1 MQVDI
6 LNKYLPANALPILKS
21 WFGNYIIQIKITR
34 ERSSKLG
41 DYQKIGHNKFII
53 TINHN
58 LQPELFFFVFT
69 HEMAHLFA
77 FEKYGRQK
85 IAPHGKE
92 WKDTFR
98 RLLVETLQIYSEEV
112 RPLILEYAVSPK
124 ANFAASTG
132 LKRHFYPE
140 KLTDDETF
148 VEQLQL
154 GEIFFFKEVQYKL
167 ENRRRKNFLC
177 SKVSTGQEYIFRP
190 LIKVQKTFS
199 IDPGV
204 ALEEKQ
210 NKIPDQ
216 LLNDVVFVNQLKP
229 GDYFLYDNVRF
240 WLEKKRR
247 INYLCKDEKS
257 GKSYIFPPLIKV
269 KKIS

>member
-6 LNKYLPANALPILKS
+6 LEKYLPQNALPILKN
-21 WFGNYIIQIKITR
+21 WFGDFIIHIKITK

-41 DYQKIGHNKFII
+41 DYQKVGKNQFVI

-77 FEKYGRQK
+77 FEKFGRSR

-92 WKDTFR
+92 WKDVFR
-98 RLLVETLQIYSEEV
+98 KLLVETISIYSEEV

-132 LKRHFYPE
+132 LKRHFYPD
-140 KLTDDETF
+140 KLEENEAF
-148 VEQLQL
+148 IENLQL
-154 GEIFFFKEVQYKL
+154 GEIFYFKEVKYKL
-167 ENRRRKNFLC
+167 QSRRRKNFLC
-177 SKVSTGQEYIFRP
+177 SKISTGQEYIFRP
-190 LIKVQKTFS
+190 LIKVQKIINDDTEYFLNQETTNRNLFD
-199 IDPGV
+199 IG
-204 ALEEKQ
+204 EE
-210 NKIPDQ
+210 I
-216 LLNDVVFVNQLKP
+216 FINQLNF
-229 GDYFLYDNVRF
+229 GDCFLFDNVRF
-240 WLEKKRR
+240 RLDKKRR
-247 INYLCKDEKS
+247 INYLCKEEKS

>member
-6 LNKYLPANALPILKS
+6 LEKYLPPNALPILKS
-21 WFGNYIIQIKITR
+21 WFGDLVIHIKITR

-41 DYQKIGHNKFII
+41 DYQKVGKDQFII

-77 FEKYGRQK
+77 FEKFGRSR

-98 RLLVETLQIYSEEV
+98 RLLVETIAIYSEEV
-112 RPLILEYAVSPK
+112 KPLILDYAVSPK

-132 LKRHFYPE
+132 LKRHFYPDVLE
-140 KLTDDETF
+140 ENEAF
-148 VEQLQL
+148 VENLQL
-154 GEIFFFKEVQYKL
+154 GEIFYFKEVKYKL
-167 ENRRRKNFLC
+167 QSRRRKNFLC

-190 LIKVQKTFS
+190 LIKVQK
-199 IDPGV
+199 I
-204 ALEEKQ
+204 Q
-210 NKIPDQ
+210 NDNSEF
-216 LLNDVVFVNQLKP
+216 LLITNTEVIFKPKNDDEIFVNQLRS
-229 GDYFLYDNVRF
+229 GEYFLFDNVRF
-240 WLEKKRR
+240 RLDKKRR
-247 INYLCKDEKS
+247 INYLCKEERS
-257 GKSYIFPPLIKV
+257 GRSYIFPPLIKV

>member
-1 MQVDI
+1 MQIDI
-6 LNKYLPANALPILKS
+6 LEKYLPPNALPILKN
-21 WFGNYIIQIKITR
+21 WFGNYIIHIKITR

-41 DYQKIGHNKFII
+41 DYQKVGENKFVI

-77 FEKYGRQK
+77 FEKYGRK
-85 IAPHGKE
+85 TIAPHGKE

-98 RLLVETLQIYSEEV
+98 RLLVETLNIYSEEV
-112 RPLILEYAVSPK
+112 QSLILDYAVSPK

-140 KLTDDETF
+140 KLEEDEVF

-154 GEIFFFKEVQYKL
+154 GEVFWFRETKYRM

-190 LIKVQKTFS
+190 LIKVKKAGATETEIILPKNHFV
-199 IDPGV
+199 D
-204 ALEEKQ
+204 
-210 NKIPDQ
+210 
-216 LLNDVVFVNQLKP
+216 NDVFVHQLKF
-229 GDYFLYDNVRF
+229 GECFMLNNVRYR
-240 WLEKKRR
+240 LEKKRR
-247 INYLCKDEKS
+247 INYLCIEEHS
-257 GKSYIFPPLIKV
+257 GKLYVFPPLIKV
-269 KKIS
+269 RKIS

>member
-1 MQVDI
+1 MQVN
-6 LNKYLPANALPILKS
+6 LLEKYLPPNALPILKN
-21 WFGNYIIQIKITR
+21 WFGDYIIHIKITN

-41 DYQKIGHNKFII
+41 DYQKVGDNKFII

-77 FEKYGRQK
+77 FEKFGRRK

-98 RLLVETLQIYSEEV
+98 RLLVETISIYSE
-112 RPLILEYAVSPK
+112 
-124 ANFAASTG
+124 
-132 LKRHFYPE
+132 
-140 KLTDDETF
+140 DDEVF

-154 GEIFFFKEVQYKL
+154 GEIFWFRETKYRMET
-167 ENRRRKNFLC
+167 RRRKNYLC

-190 LIKVQKTFS
+190 LIKVKKT
-199 IDPGV
+199 IDDG
-204 ALEEKQ
+204 LEIVVD
-210 NKIPDQ
+210 KISKIIVSDE
-216 LLNDVVFVNQLKP
+216 VFVNQLKP
-229 GDYFLYDNVRF
+229 GDFFLFENIRF
-240 WLEKKRR
+240 QLEKKRR

-257 GKSYIFPPLIKV
+257 GKSYVFPPLIKV
-269 KKIS
+269 KIIS